1 MELPL
6 SSLITPL
13 ILAGDP
19 TRVVTIQSNL
29 MPIRNEAVKNSSCKR
44 QILFLPLIPQQC
56 RQFSNDN
63 LI

>member
-29 MPIRNEAVKNSSCKR
+29 MPIRNEAVK
-44 QILFLPLIPQQC
+44 IL
-56 RQFSNDN
+56 
-63 LI
+63 